1 MIIEQNP
8 KLGYYKVDTRVF
20 YSKPEALIYATEVNK
35 PPLWYFNEL
44 PFAKFDWTIE
54 PEESISEIYR
64 RRAQQLRD
72 QYDYI
77 RLECSGGS
85 DSTQTAFSF
94 LLNGIHLDE
103 VVFRYPAHGAKN
115 ATYEAFNMKPENT
128 LGEWEFA
135 AKPLLE
141 WIKTHFP
148 KTKVTM
154 QDYSENMV
162 NEDYMKD
169 ESWIYTTRDWFQPGH
184 GIKHSHINTSDHRA
198 IADSGKSICALYGI
212 DKPKLSLMDGGWYM
226 YFVDIHANHP
236 HPVVD
241 SYTNITSELF
251 FWTPDM
257 PELMSKQA
265 HLIRRW
271 FDMPQNQHLKHII
284 HYVTNSV
291 NWRTTYENLIKTVIY
306 PDYDPKT
313 WQTVKATNSFYN
325 EMDHW
330 FHVNFAES
338 ELYSAW
344 ASGLQLLADKID
356 RKYFVSSMGKVNG
369 LVFYRSPMYYIG
381 PEVVTQTHT
390 PAFKN
395 VVAPSKNEEI
405 KIFKDKKIKKI
416 IV

>member
-1 MIIEQNP
+1 MHIVEENP
-8 KLGYYKVDTRVF
+8 KLGYYKVDNRIF

-35 PPLWYFNEL
+35 PALWFFNEL
-44 PFAKFDWTIE
+44 PFAKFNWTVE
-54 PEESISEIYR
+54 PEETISEIYR

-85 DSTQTAFSF
+85 DSTT
-94 LLNGIHLDE
+94 
-103 VVFRYPAHGAKN
+103 V
-115 ATYEAFNMKPENT
+115 
-128 LGEWEFA
+128 
-135 AKPLLE
+135 
-141 WIKTHFP
+141 
-148 KTKVTM
+148 
-154 QDYSENMV
+154 
-162 NEDYMKD
+162 D
-169 ESWIYTTRDWFQPGH
+169 ESWIFTTRDWFQPGH
-184 GIKHSHINTSDHRA
+184 GIKHSPINTSEHRA
-198 IADSGKSICALYGI
+198 IADSGKSICVLYGI
-212 DKPKLSLMDGGWYM
+212 DKPKLALIDGGWHM

-236 HPVVD
+236 HPVVNE
-241 SYTNITSELF
+241 YTNITSELF

-265 HLIRRW
+265 HLIKRW

-284 HYVTNSV
+284 HHVTNSV
-291 NWRTTYENLIKTVIY
+291 SWRTTYENLIKTVIY

-330 FHVNFAES
+330 FHVNFADS

-344 ASGLQLLADKID
+344 ASGLQLLVDKID
-356 RKYFVSSMGKVNG
+356 KKYFVSSMGKVNG

-381 PEVVTQTHT
+381 PEEVTQTHS

-395 VVAPSKNEEI
+395 MVTSSKNEEI
-405 KIFKDKKIKKI
+405 KILKDKKVKKI